1 MGVGSNR
8 SDLDHIAWFPI
19 FSSDEIQNILG
30 YYGNMSF
37 KIPFSLNHFEL
48 DGFFES

>member
-1 MGVGSNR
+1 MGVGGY
-8 SDLDHIAWFPI
+8 LDHIAWFPI
-19 FSSDEIQNILG
+19 FSSDEIHPG

-37 KIPFSLNHFEL
+37 KIPFSLNHFQL